1 MIKTTVTFV
10 TLGCPKN
17 QVDSECIASSLDE
30 TQFNVVH
37 GEGNADVV
45 AINTCGFILDAK
57 EQSVDTILEYA
68 QARKEGSIK
77 KLIVFGCLIERYG
90 KELSSEIDG
99 VDLWFGVNDSQKIL
113 QHIQASA
120 EILSVRKNASLT
132 TPSHYAYIKISE
144 GCDRKCA
151 FCAIPDI
158 RGKHISRPIEEI
170 IAEAKSL
177 VSGGVKELIVIAQ
190 DTTYYGVD
198 LYGKQQLPM
207 LLEKLAI
214 ESGAKWIRL
223 HYAYPSG
230 FPLEVCDVIA
240 RYDNICKYIDIPFQ
254 HVNDEILLQ
263 MKRFH
268 TKKDIEELIG
278 LFRTKIPN
286 VHIRTAFIAGFPGED
301 RAEFNELVAFLKKHT
316 LERVGFFPY
325 SHEEGTPAEKLGD
338 TVSTRVKLKRADT
351 LFQVQ
356 EKISMELNLAK
367 VGSIEEIIID
377 EVYDTFLLGRTQFD
391 SPEIDNLV
399 TVHVKKGSGYKTGDF
414 LQVKVTGADA
424 WDLIAEP
431 LKK

>member
-1 MIKTTVTFV
+1 MEKTTVTFV

-30 TQFNVVH
+30 MQFSVVH
-37 GEGNADVV
+37 GDGNADVV

-57 EQSVDTILEYA
+57 EQSIDTILEYA
-68 QARKEGSIK
+68 QARKNGAIK

-90 KELSSEIDG
+90 KELSGEIDG

-113 QHIQASA
+113 QHIQASD
-120 EILSVRKNASLT
+120 EILSVRKNTSLT
-132 TPSHYAYIKISE
+132 TPSHYAYLKISE

-158 RGKHISRPIEEI
+158 RGKHISRPMDEI
-170 IAEAKSL
+170 VAEAKSL
-177 VSGGVKELIVIAQ
+177 VNGGVKELIVIAQ

-223 HYAYPSG
+223 HYTYPSG
-230 FPLEVCDVIA
+230 FPIEVCDVIA

-254 HVNDEILLQ
+254 HVNDEILLK

-268 TKKDIEELIG
+268 TKKNIEELIG

-301 RAEFNELVAFLKKHT
+301 RVEFNELVAFLKKFKI
-316 LERVGFFPY
+316 ERVGFFPY

-338 TVSTRVKLKRADT
+338 TVSNRVKLKRADT

-367 VGSIEEIIID
+367 VGSVLEIIID
-377 EVYDTFLLGRTQFD
+377 EVHDKFLLGRSQFD

-399 TVHVKKGSGYKTGDF
+399 TVHVKKGKDFKAGEF